1 MISVNI
7 ILDKRTP
14 LFKKL
19 KKENVLNVLDGI
31 SIKLENKPS
40 IGEAI
45 CLHAYSVSEEENKT
59 LYDYL
64 NKRNIPLILRITDLC
79 TSVYF
84 FKSEKEYFEVL
95 QMKCD
100 YENYKNWKL

>member
-1 MISVNI
+1 MISINI
-7 ILDKRTP
+7 KLDKRTP

-19 KKENVLNVLDGI
+19 KKENVLNILDCI

-45 CLHAYSVSEEENKT
+45 CLHRYSVCEKENKN

-64 NKRNIPLILRITDLC
+64 NKRSTPLMLRITDLC

-84 FKSEKEYFEVL
+84 IKKGYFEIL
-95 QMKCD
+95 ELKCD
-100 YENYKNWKL
+100 YENYKNWKS

>member
-7 ILDKRTP
+7 KLDKRTP

-19 KKENVLNVLDGI
+19 KKENVLNVLDCI

-40 IGEAI
+40 IGEVI
-45 CLHAYSVSEEENKT
+45 CLHTYSVSEKENEA
-59 LYDYL
+59 LYNYL
-64 NKRNIPLILRITDLC
+64 NKRSIPLMLRITDLC

-84 FKSEKEYFEVL
+84 IKEGHFEIIEL
-95 QMKCD
+95 KCD
-100 YENYKNWKL
+100 YENYKNWKS